1 MIDQGRD
8 ETLSIISGGPME
20 YKETLYE
27 KDSHI
32 ATVTLNRPERRNA
45 WTFRMREEVYQA
57 LKDAESDAQVRVI
70 IITGAGTTFCAGAD
84 VSILSGQ
91 SKETAEAS
99 AVFND
104 WVSHFT
110 YPQKILKP
118 IIVALNGPAI
128 GWGFT
133 LIMFYDIRIAAE
145 SAKLSVMY
153 PRRGL
158 AMEGGASW
166 MLPRLVG
173 WGKALEL
180 AFTART
186 LSAKE
191 ALDLGILNHV
201 VPDGQLMAKAREIAN
216 EIAENCSPVA
226 VAEIKREIYEHLD
239 TDLPSAIRDSMAT
252 FDALYKTEDFKEGIR
267 AMMQKRAPKF
277 PGKR

>member
-1 MIDQGRD
+1 M
-8 ETLSIISGGPME
+8 
-20 YKETLYE
+20 
-27 KDSHI
+27 
-32 ATVTLNRPERRNA
+32 
-45 WTFRMREEVYQA
+45 
-57 LKDAESDAQVRVI
+57 
-70 IITGAGTTFCAGAD
+70 
-84 VSILSGQ
+84 
-91 SKETAEAS
+91 
-99 AVFND
+99 
-104 WVSHFT
+104 
-110 YPQKILKP
+110 
-118 IIVALNGPAI
+118 ALNGPAI

-201 VPDGQLMAKAREIAN
+201 VP
-216 EIAENCSPVA
+216 
-226 VAEIKREIYEHLD
+226 
-239 TDLPSAIRDSMAT
+239 TAT
-252 FDALYKTEDFKEGIR
+252 
-267 AMMQKRAPKF
+267 
-277 PGKR
+277 

>member
-1 MIDQGRD
+1 
-8 ETLSIISGGPME
+8 ME
-20 YKETLYE
+20 YKETIFE
-27 KDSHI
+27 KDGHI
-32 ATVTLNRPERRNA
+32 ATITLNRPERRNA

-57 LKDAESDAQVRVI
+57 MKDAEADGQIRAI
-70 IITGAGTTFCAGAD
+70 IVTGAGSTFCSGAD
-84 VSILSGQ
+84 LSILSGQ
-91 SKETAEAS
+91 SKQDVEVS
-99 AVFND
+99 PVFKD
-104 WVSHFT
+104 WVTQFT

-118 IIVALNGPAI
+118 VIAAVNGPAI

-133 LIMFYDIRIAAE
+133 LLMFWDIRLAAE
-145 SAKLSVMY
+145 SAKFSVMY

-158 AMEGGASW
+158 AMEAGASW
-166 MLPRLVG
+166 MLARLIG

-186 LSAKE
+186 ISARE
-191 ALDLGILNHV
+191 ALELGLVNHV
-201 VPDGQLMAKAREIAN
+201 VPDGELMGKARELAA

-226 VAEIKREIYEHLD
+226 VAEIKREIYEHME
-239 TDLPSAIRDSMAT
+239 TDLPTAIRDAMAT

>member
-1 MIDQGRD
+1 
-8 ETLSIISGGPME
+8 ME
-20 YKETLYE
+20 YRETLYE
-27 KDSHI
+27 KDGHI
-32 ATVTLNRPERRNA
+32 AAITLNRPERRNA
-45 WTFRMREEVYQA
+45 WTFRMREEVYHA
-57 LKDAESDAQVRVI
+57 MKEAEADDQIRAI
-70 IITGAGTTFCAGAD
+70 IVTGAGTTFCAGAD
-84 VSILSGQ
+84 LSILSGQ
-91 SKETAEAS
+91 SKEDAEVS
-99 AVFND
+99 PVFRD

-110 YPQKILKP
+110 YPHKILKP
-118 IIVALNGPAI
+118 IIAALNGPAI

-133 LIMFYDIRIAAE
+133 LIMFWDIRIAAE
-145 SAKLSVMY
+145 SAKMSVMY

-158 AMEGGASW
+158 AMEGGSSW
-166 MLPRLVG
+166 VLPRLIG

-186 LSAKE
+186 ISAKE
-191 ALDLGILNHV
+191 ALDLGIVNHV

-226 VAEIKREIYEHLD
+226 VAEIKREIYQHLE
-239 TDLPSAIRDSMAT
+239 TGLPAAIEDAMET